1 MSVYL
6 VTIVYPNGYEHVES
20 LWDDPDE
27 ARRRAE
33 WVEAREQYD
42 PRARVVVYFRTL
54 NLKGS
59 QR

>member
-1 MSVYL
+1 